1 MYQQLAFV
9 SSIFDHQKCPPDVGA
24 EIAIAG
30 RSNAGKSSLINCL
43 TNQTKLSRISKT
55 PGRTQSLNFFQLP
68 NHNRIIDLPGYGYAK
83 TGISMRQQWGILI
96 SKYLQTRKSLKA
108 VVVVMDIRHPLQK
121 LDKQLLEWLTVENID
136 IYCVL
141 TKADKFS
148 YGKSLSQLAM
158 VKKMMSTQFS
168 VVGIQTFSSLK
179 RKGIDDLRNFLD
191 QYLLA

>member
-108 VVVVMDIRHPLQK
+108 VVVVMDIRHPLQQ

-136 IYCVL
+136 VYCVL

-148 YGKSLSQLAM
+148 YGKSLGQLAM
-158 VKKMMSTQFS
+158 VKKRMSTQFN

-191 QYLLA
+191 QYLLV

>member
-1 MYQQLAFV
+1 MYQQLTFV
-9 SSIFDHQKCPPDVGA
+9 SSIFDHQKCPPDVGT

-96 SKYLQTRKSLKA
+96 IKYLQTRKSLKA
-108 VVVVMDIRHPLQK
+108 VVVVMDIRHPLQQ
-121 LDKQLLEWLTVENID
+121 LDKQLLEWLTRLFVTPFI
-136 IYCVL
+136 
-141 TKADKFS
+141 
-148 YGKSLSQLAM
+148 LS
-158 VKKMMSTQFS
+158 F
-168 VVGIQTFSSLK
+168 
-179 RKGIDDLRNFLD
+179 N
-191 QYLLA
+191 

>member
-148 YGKSLSQLAM
+148 YGKSLGQLAM
-158 VKKMMSTQFS
+158 VKKMMSTQFN
-168 VVGIQTFSSLK
+168 VVGIQNFSSLK

-191 QYLLA
+191 QYLLV

>member
-108 VVVVMDIRHPLQK
+108 VVVVMDIRHPLQQ
-121 LDKQLLEWLTVENID
+121 LDKQLLDWLTLENID

-148 YGKSLSQLAM
+148 YGKSLGQLAM
-158 VKKMMSTQFS
+158 VKKMLSSKFN
-168 VVGIQTFSSLK
+168 VVGIQNFSSLK

-191 QYLLA
+191 Q

>member
-108 VVVVMDIRHPLQK
+108 VVVVMDIRHPLQQ
-121 LDKQLLEWLTVENID
+121 LDKQLLDWLTLENID

-148 YGKSLSQLAM
+148 YGKSLGQLAM
-158 VKKMMSTQFS
+158 VKKMLSSKFN
-168 VVGIQTFSSLK
+168 VVGIQNFSSLK

-191 QYLLA
+191 QYLLV